1 MLLILET
8 VVIDQVVFACQFSWE
23 PNGDLKND
31 ENTAIS
37 IKNHSRLQN
46 RGCRFER
53 AEWSPRKG
61 WDSIRRWTTSWSCP
75 WRNLIAGSCPAENTF
90 CHNLKNVE
98 KRTITAVGD
107 EFEAFRIEGP
117 IEQLILLF
125 FFKEKSTKILLLVRR
140 AETNFL
146 AETRSKDVES
156 FVGQIDEEKQRIE
169 ALIRL
174 LNKQKIN
181 NLCKRGEV

>member
-1 MLLILET
+1 M
-8 VVIDQVVFACQFSWE
+8 
-23 PNGDLKND
+23 
-31 ENTAIS
+31 
-37 IKNHSRLQN
+37 
-46 RGCRFER
+46 
-53 AEWSPRKG
+53 
-61 WDSIRRWTTSWSCP
+61 
-75 WRNLIAGSCPAENTF
+75 IAGSCPAE
-90 CHNLKNVE
+90 KNFRRILFRKKEE